1 MRLPMAAA
9 ESSRRER
16 RQEQSQE
23 RRQELWLCRTPRRG
37 IVAPL
42 PLPEPCVG
50 RFMRVAAAPLLCALA
65 GALGGCAGPSLPVP
79 PPGLAYRLPSP
90 PTLGYRMADT
100 VRVEIQAL
108 GQSFAVEGGAR
119 SDWRME
125 YEPDPRGV
133 RVTATLVDLDARM
146 SNPLGPGQLVDESQV
161 TGPVVFTLGPRGN
174 PDVVSFPRIEAR
186 AAQFFTGG
194 TIAQGFFPR
203 LPGRSLVPGEGWV
216 DTVSYSAAEAGAQ
229 TTVPRSAPCG
239 AIRPRGTRR
248 WGTPPTSS
256 CGCRGRRSS
265 RAPRPSRAPSSRRAW
280 RADWRD
286 TFSGTRAPET
296 SIPRSTGAI

>member
-1 MRLPMAAA
+1 
-9 ESSRRER
+9 
-16 RQEQSQE
+16 
-23 RRQELWLCRTPRRG
+23 
-37 IVAPL
+37 
-42 PLPEPCVG
+42 
-50 RFMRVAAAPLLCALA
+50 MRVAAAPLLCALA
-65 GALGGCAGPSLPVP
+65 GALGGCAWPSPPVP

-108 GQSFAVEGGAR
+108 GQSLAVEGGAR
-119 SDWRME
+119 SDWRIE

-174 PDVVSFPRIEAR
+174 PDVVSFPRIEAG

-194 TIAQGFFPR
+194 TIAHGFFPC

-229 TTVPRSAPCG
+229 TTVRTLWSYTAAGDSTVGDAAYQLVRASGETEQSSAGTVADAEFTQSVVGGLEGYFLWDARAGNLHSSEYRSDLSGTTEISIAPVPLEV
-239 AIRPRGTRR
+239 RV
-248 WGTPPTSS
+248 
-256 CGCRGRRSS
+256 RSIVRVA
-265 RAPRPSRAPSSRRAW
+265 RAPVS
-280 RADWRD
+280 
-286 TFSGTRAPET
+286 
-296 SIPRSTGAI
+296 

>member
-1 MRLPMAAA
+1 
-9 ESSRRER
+9 
-16 RQEQSQE
+16 
-23 RRQELWLCRTPRRG
+23 
-37 IVAPL
+37 
-42 PLPEPCVG
+42 
-50 RFMRVAAAPLLCALA
+50 MRVAAAPLLCALA
-65 GALGGCAGPSLPVP
+65 GALGGCAGPSPPVP

-119 SDWRME
+119 SDWRIE

-174 PDVVSFPRIEAR
+174 PDVVSFPRIEAG

-194 TIAQGFFPR
+194 TIAHGFFPC

-229 TTVPRSAPCG
+229 TTVRTLWSYTAAGDSTVGDAAYQLVRASGETEQSSAGTVADAEFTQSVAGGLEGYFLWDARAGNLHSSEYRSDLSGTTEISIAPVPLEV
-239 AIRPRGTRR
+239 RV
-248 WGTPPTSS
+248 
-256 CGCRGRRSS
+256 RSIVRVA
-265 RAPRPSRAPSSRRAW
+265 RAPVS
-280 RADWRD
+280 
-286 TFSGTRAPET
+286 
-296 SIPRSTGAI
+296 